1 MSLQANEKKNEA
13 DIEDDDEESDEDY
26 VPTALDTDSKI
37 KKNLPPALGKVQS
50 TVSRQI
56 QTRNKVYEV
65 DTSLDTIE
73 PIKQKNSDDL
83 WSEFIKDVSVPA
95 TNNSASAQKTAVK
108 SADSLPA
115 KLAGVFG
122 NEPTVAKIKS
132 ETVQAKAETVKSKGT
147 DRLSSILA
155 RINKEPKISTLQKS
169 LQDWNE
175 FKKSEEIEEELEIQN
190 KGKNS

>member
-1 MSLQANEKKNEA
+1 MSLQTNEKKIEA

-26 VPTALDTDSKI
+26 VPEVLDTDSKI
-37 KKNLPPALGKVQS
+37 KKNLSPALVKVQS

-108 SADSLPA
+108 SADCLPA
-115 KLAGVFG
+115 KLASVFED
-122 NEPTVAKIKS
+122 EPTVAKIKS
-132 ETVQAKAETVKSKGT
+132 ETVKSKGT

-175 FKKSEEIEEELEIQN
+175 FKKSEEIEEELETQN